1 MRSRLS
7 LSAGCLVMAAV
18 VLFPAVAGAQ
28 TSAEIAGVV
37 RDASG
42 GVLPGVTVEA
52 SSPALIERSRTVL
65 TDSQGQYRVIALNP
79 GTYKITFTL
88 PGFKTV
94 VRDGIVLTAAF
105 TATIDATMGVGGLE
119 ETVTVSGQSPL
130 VDTQATTQRRALTS
144 ELIDELPTGRSFQN
158 IAILVPG
165 VQVPL
170 SQQDVGGSDGARWQ
184 TMKIHG
190 SRDDQMPLLLNGMPF
205 NNMNNTGGGYNH
217 TLAIN
222 TGTVEEMTVTT
233 SGMTAETRT
242 SGVVAN
248 SVSKE
253 GSNRFTYYLYGDF
266 TNGSLQSDNLSQDL
280 IDKGLLSVSHV
291 KAIREINPTMG
302 GPILKDRLWFYGGFR
317 HLVSQKYLA
326 GSYFNKD
333 PLNPQYCSTPGG
345 CLYQGVLVPDSRD
358 LTRQAFSGD
367 QFHRSYTVN
376 LTAQLSQKN
385 KVNLFYHLGQRHLDN
400 DSSVTVSPEAASFL
414 KSAPDYLAQAWWTN
428 PVTTRLLFEGGG
440 TFFNETWRWLQR
452 EIPGIINGYGPGV
465 TVPKTESS
473 TSTQYGAYN
482 GGTSDQAFNHQ
493 FNIRFAV
500 NYVTG
505 SHSFKMGLQDMW
517 GTRNYRFDSNGAQA
531 WTFLRGV
538 PTSILQHA
546 RPLEDLQKLRSALGL
561 YAQDRWSLNNLTL
574 NLGLRYDYH
583 NAYVPA
589 QDIPALPFVG
599 PKHYDAFPDSPSWKD
614 LSPRLGFAW
623 DVTGKGKSVLRVNY
637 GHYVASESTATATA
651 NNPVNTRINSATRT
665 WTDNNRNLFP
675 DCDLTN
681 PLLNGE
687 CGALSAPLGDLN
699 IVTRWD
705 QDILRGWGVR
715 PNDDEILVGFQQ
727 QLTSRLIADV
737 QWNYHRFGNFFATQ
751 TLAAPPQAYDS
762 YCVTTPKDPRL
773 PGGGGNPICGFMDIK
788 REFFGLRPDNLVTS
802 TDKFGD
808 VKDIYTGFDVS
819 LTTKLAGGGVASG
832 GVSAGRERTDFCDVV
847 GQARMGS
854 NAATSAG
861 LVGESNISSYPSA
874 LYCKVQPPYQ
884 PDWKGLISYP
894 LPWWG
899 LHASATW
906 QNRPGPQVLASYV
919 ATSAETTLPR
929 PLTQN
934 TATVNFIAPGTQYG
948 DRMNQVDVRF
958 AKSVPLR
965 KGRLQATVSIFNL
978 LNSNSTLTW
987 NTRYGPQ
994 WLIPTSIL
1002 QGRLAKFGATVNF

>member
-1 MRSRLS
+1 MRTRL
-7 LSAGCLVMAAV
+7 LLCAVWLLAIPYAAS
-18 VLFPAVAGAQ
+18 AQ
-28 TSAEIAGVV
+28 TSAEIAGIV
-37 RDASG
+37 RDSSG
-42 GVLPGVTVEA
+42 GVLPGVNVEA
-52 SSPALIERSRTVL
+52 SSPALIERSRLVL
-65 TDSQGQYRVIALNP
+65 TDSQGQYRVIALPP
-79 GTYKITFTL
+79 GVYKVTFAL

-94 VRDGIVLTAAF
+94 VREGIVLSAAF
-105 TATIDATMGVGGLE
+105 TATIEATMAVGGLE

-130 VDTQATTQRRALTS
+130 VDVQATTQRRALTS

-233 SGMTAETRT
+233 SGMTAESRT

-253 GSNRFTYYLYGDF
+253 GSNRFSYYFYSDF
-266 TNGSLQSDNLSQDL
+266 TNGDLQSDNLSQDL
-280 IDKGLLSVSHV
+280 IDKGLLSVHRV
-291 KAIREINPTMG
+291 KEIREFNPTMG
-302 GPILKDRLWFYGGFR
+302 GPIVKDRLWFYGGFR

-326 GSYFNKD
+326 GSYFNKN
-333 PLNPQYCSTPGG
+333 PTAPQYCATEAG

-358 LTRQAFSGD
+358 LANQAFSGD
-367 QFHRSYTVN
+367 VFHRSYTVN

-414 KSAPDYLAQAWWTN
+414 KSAPDYLAQVWWTN

-452 EIPGIINGYGPGV
+452 DITGIINGYGPDA
-465 TVPKTESS
+465 TIPKTESS
-473 TSTQYGAYN
+473 IATSYGAYIGN
-482 GGTSDQAFNHQ
+482 TSSNAFNHQ
-493 FNIRFAV
+493 FNVRFAV

-505 SHSFKMGLQDMW
+505 SHAFKVGLQDMW
-517 GTRNYRFDSNGAQA
+517 GTRNYSFITNGAQS
-531 WTFLRGV
+531 WTFLRGA
-538 PTSILQHA
+538 PSQIRQYA

-561 YAQDRWSLNNLTL
+561 YAQDRWTLNKVTL
-574 NLGLRYDYH
+574 NLGLRFDYH

-589 QDIPALPFVG
+589 QDIPALPFVA
-599 PKHYDAFPDSPSWKD
+599 PKHYDAFRDSPSWKD
-614 LSPRLGFAW
+614 LSPRLGLAW
-623 DVTGKGKSVLRVNY
+623 DITGKGRSVMRVNF

-651 NNPVNTRINSATRT
+651 NNPVNTRINQADRT
-665 WTDNNRNLFP
+665 WTDNNRNFFP
-675 DCDLTN
+675 DCDLRN

-687 CGALSAPLGDLN
+687 CGPLSAPLGDLN
-699 IVTRWD
+699 IVTKWD
-705 QDILRGWGVR
+705 EAILRGWGVR
-715 PNDDEILVGFQQ
+715 PNDDEILIGFQQ
-727 QLTSRLIADV
+727 QLTDRIMADV
-737 QWNYHRFGNFFATQ
+737 QWNYHRFGNMFATQ
-751 TLAAPPQAYDS
+751 MLATPPEGYDS
-762 YCVTTPKDPRL
+762 YCVNVPKDPRL
-773 PGGGGNPICGFMDIK
+773 PSGGGNQLCGFMDIK
-788 REFFGLRPDNLVTS
+788 REFFGLRPNNIVTS

-808 VKDIYTGFDVS
+808 VADVFTGYDVT
-819 LTTKLAGGGVASG
+819 LTTKLAGGGIASG
-832 GVSAGRERTDFCDVV
+832 GVSAGRERTDFCDV
-847 GQARMGS
+847 QSKASIGS

-861 LVGESNISSYPSA
+861 QVGETRVGSYPST
-874 LYCKVQPPYQ
+874 LYCEVTPPYQ

-894 LPWWG
+894 LPWFG

-919 ATSAETTLPR
+919 ATSAETNLPR

-948 DRMNQVDVRF
+948 DRMNQVDARVS
-958 AKSVPLR
+958 KSFPVK
-965 KGRLQATVSIFNL
+965 KGRVQATMSVFNL
-978 LNSNSTLTW
+978 LNSNATLTW
-987 NTRYGPQ
+987 NTRFGPN
-994 WLIPTSIL
+994 WLLPSSLL
-1002 QGRLAKFGATVNF
+1002 QGRLVKFGATLNF